1 MADPVVRVLQ
11 FDKMDIYDIPI
22 VSITDQYIAYLH
34 SMTEMDL
41 EEASQFL
48 VMASLLLQIKS
59 RMLLP
64 RTELEEEDE
73 ADPREMLVQMLVEY
87 RHIKAVARQL
97 ELRKA
102 AAAQQHTR
110 KPFFADNKLRNLHY
124 YPVSE
129 LLLALAGLTGP
140 LRRQIAVVER
150 QEYDVSAKMQ
160 DIVRLLGEYPEGIEF
175 EKAFVKTGSTSE
187 RVASFLAV
195 LELLR
200 LKVLR
205 ISQSMAFAPI
215 YLFLRNVPE
224 PVLIPQLA
232 ELLGLNKPQTW
243 ELLGQLQEEYNTE
256 KRGLELREVAEG
268 WQLCTKACHHEAI
281 LQLANTQELKL
292 SNASMET
299 LAIIAYRQPV
309 TRTEMEAIRGV
320 KVDGVVNTLL
330 EWELIAEAGRKETA
344 GRPILY
350 KTTKRFL
357 EVFGLKTLKDLPAMP
372 DILAEDAARHPQ
384 QISLLE
390 MEDEEEAE
398 SGTVTDT
405 VAAAADSKAEDADK
419 DNA

>member
-1 MADPVVRVLQ
+1 MQQEFKLG
-11 FDKMDIYDIPI
+11 
-22 VSITDQYIAYLH
+22 
-34 SMTEMDL
+34 
-41 EEASQFL
+41 
-48 VMASLLLQIKS
+48 
-59 RMLLP
+59 
-64 RTELEEEDE
+64 
-73 ADPREMLVQMLVEY
+73 
-87 RHIKAVARQL
+87 QL
-97 ELRKA
+97 EALLFA
-102 AAAQQHTR
+102 AG
-110 KPFFADNKLRNLHY
+110 
-124 YPVSE
+124 E
-129 LLLALAGLTGP
+129 P
-140 LRRQIAVVER
+140 LGV
-150 QEYDVSAKMQ
+150 
-160 DIVRLLGEYPEGIEF
+160 
-175 EKAFVKTGSTSE
+175 
-187 RVASFLAV
+187 
-195 LELLR
+195 
-200 LKVLR
+200 
-205 ISQSMAFAPI
+205 
-215 YLFLRNVPE
+215 
-224 PVLIPQLA
+224 PQLA

-309 TRTEMEAIRGV
+309 TRAEMEAIRGV

-390 MEDEEEAE
+390 MEEEEAE
-398 SGTVTDT
+398 SGTVTDP
-405 VAAAADSKAEDADK
+405 VAVAADSKADDADK